1 MEIREYKHYD
11 EREIIG
17 LYSAAGWK
25 AYTDDPEALRKGYEN
40 SLLVLGAYE
49 GEQLMGIIRVVG
61 DGETIVFVQDILVFP
76 EYRRKGIGTAL
87 LKEIMSKYGHVR
99 QIELVTDSKPETIA
113 FYESAGFRKL
123 SDLGCTGF
131 MKF

>member
-1 MEIREYKHYD
+1 M
-11 EREIIG
+11 
-17 LYSAAGWK
+17 
-25 AYTDDPEALRKGYEN
+25 
-40 SLLVLGAYE
+40 
-49 GEQLMGIIRVVG
+49 
-61 DGETIVFVQDILVFP
+61 FVQDILVFP

>member
-1 MEIREYKHYD
+1 MEIREYKVYN

-17 LYSAAGWK
+17 LYSVVGWK

>member
-1 MEIREYKHYD
+1 MIQR
-11 EREIIG
+11 
-17 LYSAAGWK
+17 AGI
-25 AYTDDPEALRKGYEN
+25 TDQANAEGQTGPAEQTVTMGDAGTNMRMAMVTAL
-40 SLLVLGAYE
+40 
-49 GEQLMGIIRVVG
+49 G
-61 DGETIVFVQDILVFP
+61 DGDFIVRCMAQEPDGKITVISELDFSA
-76 EYRRKGIGTAL
+76 KGIGTAL

-113 FYESAGFRKL
+113 FYESTGFRKL